1 MDITADN
8 IFTQKENG
16 KILNLENKPSGD
28 KFTSELLK
36 CIFKIYGSDGT
47 RIFLTSR
54 TKSIVEYHQ
63 YNSEKNIV
71 EMKRVK
77 ALLSFGDDW
86 GVLIKPF

>member
-28 KFTSELLK
+28 KFTFKLLE
-36 CIFKIYGSDGT
+36 CIFKIYGSYGT
-47 RIFLTSR
+47 KIFLTSR
-54 TKSIVEYHQ
+54 TKSIVEYHE
-63 YNSEKNIV
+63 YNLEKNIV